1 MSQEDIQLIDLKDA
15 VLNAFRPIEHLFR
28 IMSKA
33 SLEDGGEMARHCAE
47 VGLELARGF
56 RVKLDVALNN
66 LPMENHRD

>member
-15 VLNAFRPIEHLFR
+15 VLNAFRPIEHMFR

-56 RVKLDVALNN
+56 RVKLDAALDT
-66 LPMENHRD
+66 LTVEARHG